1 MATLVQTHLGLIDHY
16 KSQDKYGRNLPL
28 IEILNQQNPV
38 LQDAVM
44 MECNSGTQ
52 HVHSI
57 RSGLPEVTWG
67 RLYQGIPNSKSK
79 RAQVTDTTGFVRGI
93 STVDM
98 ELLRLAGDN
107 ANNLRMQEA
116 MGYMEAMSQEVSS
129 TVFYGN
135 TATAPDE
142 FMGLAPR
149 FNSKTASNGG
159 QIIDAGGTGSDNT
172 SMWIVTWGA
181 NTCQMLY
188 PKGTMAGMERQDM
201 GEQRVLDSSNNPYY
215 AMEEVFKQHAGLA
228 VKDWR
233 FITRIANIDVSEMK
247 AGNVKL
253 FDFLRQ
259 AWYRNEGSKVNMRSP
274 ESGQMAIYCNRDVAE
289 ALDRLQTNAGASD
302 SFIRL
307 KPMEIQGKQVETYRG
322 IPIRIEDALL
332 NTESRVV

>member
-1 MATLVQTHLGLIDHY
+1 MATLVQTHIGLIDHY

-44 MECNSGTQ
+44 MECNSGTS

-98 ELLRLAGDN
+98 ELLQLAGDN

-116 MGYMEAMSQEVSS
+116 MGYMEAMSQEVSA

-149 FNSKTASNGG
+149 FNSKTAANGS
-159 QIIDAGGTGSDNT
+159 QIIDAGGTGNDNT
-172 SMWIVTWGA
+172 SIWIVTWGA

-201 GEQRVLDSSNNPYY
+201 GEQRVLDGDNNPYY
-215 AMEEVFKQHAGLA
+215 AKEEVFKQHAGLA

-233 FITRIANIDVSEMK
+233 FITRIVNIDVSEMK

-274 ESGQMAIYCNRDVAE
+274 EMGQMAMYCNRDVAE
-289 ALDRLQTNAGASD
+289 ALDAIQTNAGASD
-302 SFIRL
+302 NFIRL
-307 KPMEIQGKQVETYRG
+307 KPMEIQGMQVETYRG
-322 IPIRIEDALL
+322 IPLRIEDAIL